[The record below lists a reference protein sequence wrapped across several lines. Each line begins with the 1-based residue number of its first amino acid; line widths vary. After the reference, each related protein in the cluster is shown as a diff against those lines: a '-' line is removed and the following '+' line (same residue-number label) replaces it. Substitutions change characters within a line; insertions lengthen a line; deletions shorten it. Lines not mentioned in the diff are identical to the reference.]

1 MKNLLIALT
10 LVLTFTAK
18 AQDST
23 YVNLE
28 LKNGKSIRGL
38 LLQKS
43 EAEVSVATE
52 EVGKITVAWSAIK
65 SMNMISKE
73 EKDRF
78 PNPQPTRYFFAPS
91 AIPLK
96 KGDKYYQNAVFL
108 LNSFQVGMNDH
119 FSLGGGVVIP
129 FAFFI
134 TPKIGYQLSKN
145 VHVGGG
151 ILFATSLIR
160 DLNFGVGTVYGSFT
174 YGSMEDNITLNAGLG
189 AVKENTGMGSGDYNW
204 KFANRPMF
212 TLSGMT
218 RISKRAMLITENW
231 IFSTNTSNYS
241 NNWQFLNSV
250 TEYNGI
256 LSAGVR
262 ILGERYAFDVGFL
275 TPSVGGVSAIP
286 YIAYNIK
293 F

>member
-1 MKNLLIALT
+1 MKNLLIALA

-52 EVGKITVAWSAIK
+52 DVGKITVAWSAIK

-78 PNPQPTRYFFAPS
+78 SNPQPTRYFFAPS

-241 NNWQFLNSV
+241 NNGQFLNSV

>member
-52 EVGKITVAWSAIK
+52 DVGKITVAWSAIK

-241 NNWQFLNSV
+241 NNGQFLNSV